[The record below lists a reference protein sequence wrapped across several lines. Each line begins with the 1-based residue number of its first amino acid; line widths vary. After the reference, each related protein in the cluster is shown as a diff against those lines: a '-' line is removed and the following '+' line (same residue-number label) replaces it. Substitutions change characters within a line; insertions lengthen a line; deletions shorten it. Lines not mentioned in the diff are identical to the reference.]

1 MFHLT
6 CYEHG
11 KLKAVSLATHW
22 AQHPMKSLC
31 FPWEHWLLSADDT
44 IPQQGIV
51 WLLTAKP
58 DIYLLSAMQVY
69 GNVYV
74 SGGQRS
80 GEQAGS
86 IKSVLENRPG
96 HVEKAASPWEN
107 EEQMFAVHGC
117 LSWGGIEG
125 DLTSERGLPSQGD
138 LRCSPSIVTVGAL
151 IIQLFSCLLFSE
163 PVWAEPRHI
172 RERVR
177 DESASDSKPLEF
189 SASRSGLSY
198 PFSLR
203 MLPCWDHRR
212 SPGMCEISS

>member
-6 CYEHG
+6 CQEHG
-11 KLKAVSLATHW
+11 KLKAVSLDTHW
-22 AQHPMKSLC
+22 AQHPMKFLC

-74 SGGQRS
+74 SEGQCS

-86 IKSVLENRPG
+86 IKSLLENRHG
-96 HVEKAASPWEN
+96 HVEEAASPVEN
-107 EEQMFAVHGC
+107 EEQMFAPLHDAC
-117 LSWGGIEG
+117 LGRIEG
-125 DLTSERGLPSQGD
+125 DLTSECGVPSQGD

-151 IIQLFSCLLFSE
+151 
-163 PVWAEPRHI
+163 
-172 RERVR
+172 
-177 DESASDSKPLEF
+177 
-189 SASRSGLSY
+189 SY
-198 PFSLR
+198 PAVL
-203 MLPCWDHRR
+203 MLPVL
-212 SPGMCEISS
+212 